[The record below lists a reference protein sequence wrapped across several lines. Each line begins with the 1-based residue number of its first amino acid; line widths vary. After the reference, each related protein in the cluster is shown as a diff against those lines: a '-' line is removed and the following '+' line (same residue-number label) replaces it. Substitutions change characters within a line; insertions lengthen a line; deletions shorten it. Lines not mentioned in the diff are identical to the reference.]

1 MSKILV
7 IEDEEFARENLIDL
21 LDLEGHLVFSAENGY
36 RGVELAQEH
45 LPDLIICDIQMPA
58 MDGYQVL
65 STLRENPS
73 TSTIPFIFLTAKTS
87 HNDLRAG
94 MSLGADDY
102 LTKPYTLDEVLQ
114 AVATRLEKQAMI
126 AGRYEGRMDELRQN
140 VAQMLPHELRT
151 PLTLILG
158 YSSLLFQSDG
168 EMAPLE
174 VKEIAENIL
183 HAGERLERLIQKF
196 LLYTEL
202 ALNAQQSAQ
211 KQIAD
216 EDLMEIPFSHVENMA
231 QQKALEVNREGD
243 LQMELPDGSLQ
254 INSPHLLMMLEELL
268 ENAFKFSAS
277 GTPVQLACKREKGA
291 YVVTITN
298 QGRGMTPEQ
307 IAQAGAYTQF
317 ERKRHEQ
324 QGQGLGL
331 TIARL
336 ATERLGGTFS
346 IESIPHEHTSIHLT
360 LPIG

>member
-126 AGRYEGRMDELRQN
+126 AGRY
-140 VAQMLPHELRT
+140 
-151 PLTLILG
+151 
-158 YSSLLFQSDG
+158 
-168 EMAPLE
+168 
-174 VKEIAENIL
+174 
-183 HAGERLERLIQKF
+183 
-196 LLYTEL
+196 
-202 ALNAQQSAQ
+202 
-211 KQIAD
+211 
-216 EDLMEIPFSHVENMA
+216 
-231 QQKALEVNREGD
+231 
-243 LQMELPDGSLQ
+243 
-254 INSPHLLMMLEELL
+254 
-268 ENAFKFSAS
+268 
-277 GTPVQLACKREKGA
+277 
-291 YVVTITN
+291 
-298 QGRGMTPEQ
+298 
-307 IAQAGAYTQF
+307 
-317 ERKRHEQ
+317 
-324 QGQGLGL
+324 
-331 TIARL
+331 
-336 ATERLGGTFS
+336 
-346 IESIPHEHTSIHLT
+346 
-360 LPIG
+360 